1 MSSSLVKKSLLGGA
15 TDLSPRSL
23 AVGGTAELS
32 RRSLVVGAAE
42 LSRRSLVGGAAEL
55 SRRSLV
61 GGAAELSRR
70 SLVGGTAEL
79 SRRSLV
85 GDTGAAPSLFF
96 DFLLSRWGFGSG
108 AGFRSCIALAGGASS
123 TVSFFILC
131 SERFA
136 AWGLRFSSCELLLLF
151 VLGS

>member
-32 RRSLVVGAAE
+32 RRSLVV
-42 LSRRSLVGGAAEL
+42 GAAEL